1 VRRWFELRKPA
12 QADITA
18 AVRWYEERDK
28 GLGAEF
34 LRALDA
40 CFANIQRSPESH
52 ALVHPRVRRALLRRF
67 PYGVFYVVEQQR
79 ISVIACLHV
88 RRRPSVWKTRT

>member
-1 VRRWFELRKPA
+1 MSRRLEIRKPA
-12 QADITA
+12 QADIADAT
-18 AVRWYEERDK
+18 RWYEQQDK

-40 CFANIQRSPESH
+40 CLASIQRNPEGH
-52 ALVHPRVRRALLRRF
+52 AYVHPRVRRTLLRRF
-67 PYGVFYVVEQQR
+67 PYGVFYVVEDQR

-88 RRRPSVWKTRT
+88 RRRPGTWQRKA

>member
-1 VRRWFELRKPA
+1 MKRPLELRKPA
-12 QADITA
+12 RADITDA
-18 AVRWYEERDK
+18 ARWYEQQDK

-40 CFANIQRSPESH
+40 CFSSTQRSPESH
-52 ALVHPRVRRALLRRF
+52 ARVHPRVRRALLRRF
-67 PYGVFYVVEQQR
+67 PYGVFYVVEEQR

-88 RRRPSVWKTRT
+88 RRRPGAWKART